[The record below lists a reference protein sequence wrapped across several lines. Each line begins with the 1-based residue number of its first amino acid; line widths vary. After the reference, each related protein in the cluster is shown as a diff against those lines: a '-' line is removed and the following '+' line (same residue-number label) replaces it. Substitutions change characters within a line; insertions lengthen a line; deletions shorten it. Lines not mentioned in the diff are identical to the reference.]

1 MKFLAPRYVIV
12 PSRKSCWKWLVSL
25 AILLSAR
32 SAWCHPPESFVSVK
46 ELVAV
51 QAGDLP
57 ILLSAPHG
65 GTLEIPGV
73 PPRVGEGLPRGG
85 AGFSTSRD
93 IGTEQLARDVA
104 EEIERRFGK
113 KPYFVISRVRRRYVD
128 PNRPPRIAY
137 EDQSA
142 KPVYDRYH
150 DSLARFCREA
160 LDRFGGG
167 LLLDLHG
174 QGVHPDAVLRGTKNG
189 LTVKL
194 LRERYGEAAHTGPES
209 LFGLL
214 QSRGWIVH
222 PHPGDGKE
230 QTGYDGGYI
239 VQTYG
244 SQTAFAIDAMQ
255 LEFGRE
261 YRTPKARRQTA
272 RVLVDAL
279 VQYAERYLKLKAA
292 AETKSQASPIKVA
305 VYLGP
310 GTGGSKESLL
320 KLIDAWPRFHIKQL
334 DAADIRAGKL
344 EGCRALVHPGGSGGG
359 QGRALE
365 AAGRAQVRSF
375 VASGGGYLG
384 ICAGAYLATCD
395 YPWSLNIL
403 DAKVLDRRHWD
414 RGFGLVDIRLSSHG
428 REMLGAKQ
436 SVETIYYHQG
446 PLLAPADN
454 PDIDDFESLAVF
466 VGDIAQKGAPP
477 GVMPGTTAIAAGTHG
492 RGRVI
497 CFSPHPEKTKGLEF
511 LLERAL
517 EWLVA
522 PPGR

>member
-1 MKFLAPRYVIV
+1 M
-12 PSRKSCWKWLVSL
+12 
-25 AILLSAR
+25 
-32 SAWCHPPESFVSVK
+32 
-46 ELVAV
+46 
-51 QAGDLP
+51 QAGELP

-73 PPRVGEGLPRGG
+73 PPRAGEGLPRSG

-93 IGTEQLARDVA
+93 VGTEELARDVA

-113 KPYFVISRVRRRYVD
+113 KPYLVISRVRRRYLD

-137 EDQSA
+137 EDSRA

-150 DSLARFCREA
+150 DSLSSFCREA

-174 QGVHPDAVLRGTKNG
+174 QGVRPDAVLRGTKNG

-194 LRERYGEAAHTGPES
+194 LRQRYGEAAHTGPES

-214 QSRGWIVH
+214 QARGWVVH

-244 SQTAFAIDAMQ
+244 SQTPFGIDAMQ

-261 YRTPKARRQTA
+261 YRQPKARRQTA

-279 VQYAERYLKLKAA
+279 LQYADKYLKLKTAA
-292 AETKSQASPIKVA
+292 AKSPSSPLKVA
-305 VYLGP
+305 VYVGP
-310 GTGGSKESLL
+310 GTGGSRQSLL
-320 KLIDAWPRFHIKQL
+320 K
-334 DAADIRAGKL
+334 
-344 EGCRALVHPGGSGGG
+344 
-359 QGRALE
+359 
-365 AAGRAQVRSF
+365 
-375 VASGGGYLG
+375 
-384 ICAGAYLATCD
+384 
-395 YPWSLNIL
+395 
-403 DAKVLDRRHWD
+403 
-414 RGFGLVDIRLSSHG
+414 
-428 REMLGAKQ
+428 
-436 SVETIYYHQG
+436 YHQG
-446 PLLAPADN
+446 PLRAPADN
-454 PDIDDFESLAVF
+454 PDIGDFESLATF
-466 VGDIAQKGAPP
+466 LGDIAQNGAPG

-492 RGRVI
+492 RGRMI

-517 EWLVA
+517 DWLV
-522 PPGR
+522 PPSR